1 MPRMNNNL
9 QVTDMF
15 HGVVGL
21 VALIVLGTLA
31 LYWLLMPWMII
42 RRLDKLLKLAE
53 ARNDELESIARNTR
67 PATTKPS
74 TNRA

>member
-1 MPRMNNNL
+1 MNNNL